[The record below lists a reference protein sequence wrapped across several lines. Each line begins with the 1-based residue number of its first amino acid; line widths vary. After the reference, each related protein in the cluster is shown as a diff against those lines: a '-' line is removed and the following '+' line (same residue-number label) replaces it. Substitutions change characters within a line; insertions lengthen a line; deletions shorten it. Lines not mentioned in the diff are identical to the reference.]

1 MKERNTV
8 SYFHLVFDLFDA
20 VLFCFQFFNQTGEM
34 FCFKLIWVDFFFL
47 NHGRRNRETRKRQ
60 NVLSGKAFKIF
71 FV

>member
-34 FCFKLIWVDFFFL
+34 FCFKLIWVDFFF
-47 NHGRRNRETRKRQ
+47 
-60 NVLSGKAFKIF
+60 FKSWKEK
-71 FV
+71 